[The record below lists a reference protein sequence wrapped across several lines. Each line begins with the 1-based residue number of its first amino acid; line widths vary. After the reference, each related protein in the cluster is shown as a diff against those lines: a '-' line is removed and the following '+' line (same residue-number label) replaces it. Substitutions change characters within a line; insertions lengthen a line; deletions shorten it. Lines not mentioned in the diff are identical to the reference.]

1 MRNNKGFQYDAK
13 YDPAR
18 KQTSKFAKFWYYKHK
33 TAHRIFHAILFLLLL
48 ITQLVSVTIN
58 IVNDWTIFIC
68 IVLVLFSAVLYY
80 ELIKV
85 RSSRYGVADY
95 SDLLFLLMVLVYQIH
110 DIYLICH
117 TYVCL

>member
-1 MRNNKGFQYDAK
+1 MRNNKEFQYDAK

-48 ITQLVSVTIN
+48 ITQLVSVTLN

-68 IVLVLFSAVLYY
+68 IVLVLFSAVIYY
-80 ELIKV
+80 ELIKE
-85 RSSRYGVADY
+85 RSSRNGVADY
-95 SDLLFLLMVLVYQIH
+95 SDILFLLMVLVYQIY
-110 DIYLICH
+110 DIYLI
-117 TYVCL
+117 VNALI